1 MNSNESIVSVDTS
14 CTKSLQYSHYFSE
27 ILCSMELDSNSRI
40 AALQEAGPASKA
52 VALGAKALGVAAFA
66 VDVVIG
72 RVAAQDGVERPFAVA
87 AGEAFLNLRNSFI
100 LIGTA
105 CACAHQ
111 DHVELK
117 QLGQRHHWS

>member
-1 MNSNESIVSVDTS
+1 MKALLALIRAVQ
-14 CTKSLQYSHYFSE
+14 KSLQYSHYFSE
-27 ILCSMELDSNSRI
+27 ILVWSMELDSNSRI

-66 VDVVIG
+66 VDVVVG

-87 AGEAFLNLRNSFI
+87 AGEAFLNLRKSFI

-111 DHVELK
+111 DHVEV
-117 QLGQRHHWS
+117 

>member
-1 MNSNESIVSVDTS
+1 MEALLALIRAVQ
-14 CTKSLQYSHYFSE
+14 KYLQCSHYFSE

-66 VDVVIG
+66 VDVVVG

-105 CACAHQ
+105 CA
-111 DHVELK
+111 
-117 QLGQRHHWS
+117 